1 MRPTLILL
9 FILLCGT
16 KPLFAQG
23 NQQNNQKRAK
33 QIEAIKI
40 GYITGRLSLSPE
52 ESQKFWPVYYQ
63 FQADQAQIIKQKR
76 QARLQNAENPD
87 QLIDDDFYFDTKILE
102 LKKKYR
108 YEFGKILPP
117 EKVKAL
123 YIAERDFREELIK
136 QLKKRSEND
145 QN

>member
-1 MRPTLILL
+1 MRPTLTLL
-9 FILLCGT
+9 FILWCGT
-16 KPLFAQG
+16 NPLFAQG
-23 NQQNNQKRAK
+23 KQQKNQIRAK
-33 QIEAIKI
+33 QIESIKI

-52 ESQKFWPVYYQ
+52 ESQKFWPVYNQ
-63 FQADQAQIIKQKR
+63 LQEDQAQIVKQKK
-76 QARLQNAENPD
+76 QARLENAGNPD

-108 YEFGKILPP
+108 HEFGKILPP

-136 QLKKRSEND
+136 QLKKRSETD
-145 QN
+145 Q